1 MPYTIHEL
9 INQKNKDI
17 NRLID
22 LTLSQP
28 GNAGSYRNGD
38 FDPAL
43 SPYFSTPFYAMPILA
58 WMKIKEYRPTL
69 AHVRGME
76 GEVLTERDRFDL
88 TVEEMGSFNVSTG
101 VVWTE
106 ADYKLIRELQQI
118 AASAGKGTEAYRAI
132 IDHFLTVPATL
143 TARILRTWLML
154 ACRVATIGKTSYTDP
169 KSGITIEVDYTSKI
183 PAGFLAA
190 AKTGN
195 ARWSQLATS
204 TPLVDLADHL
214 NVVYGATP
222 DSGIKTFPEAI
233 AMSRSMADNLR
244 NAAATKLDF
253 ARLRGLDTATANL
266 PVPTLE
272 ECRTLLAQKLTST
285 PAASVPELIVTD
297 AIYYSID
304 IAGTRIS
311 SPFIP
316 ADYYVFL
323 WRGVVEAARVPTLTS
338 QVLGIPETQGV
349 AIVNKRPEND
359 IPVHGSLLADSAGM
373 ILVTDPRFIA
383 SRNVENTAI
392 A

>member
-1 MPYTIHEL
+1 
-9 INQKNKDI
+9 
-17 NRLID
+17 
-22 LTLSQP
+22 
-28 GNAGSYRNGD
+28 
-38 FDPAL
+38 
-43 SPYFSTPFYAMPILA
+43 MPILA

-222 DSGIKTFPEAI
+222 DSGVKTFPEAI

-304 IAGTRIS
+304 IAGTRTS

-383 SRNVENTAI
+383 SRNVEDTAI